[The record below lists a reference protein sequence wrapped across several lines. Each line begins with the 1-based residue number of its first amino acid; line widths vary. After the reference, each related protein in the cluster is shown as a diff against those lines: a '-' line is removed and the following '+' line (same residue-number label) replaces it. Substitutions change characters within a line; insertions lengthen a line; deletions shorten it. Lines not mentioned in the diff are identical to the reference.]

1 MRIKR
6 IRISNYGPLKEL
18 SLTPGDFEL
27 VFGLNEAGK
36 TALVEVL
43 VYLLFRKTAVNLRY
57 GKAEDAVVEVEENGH
72 ALSLP
77 TKKLSIE
84 LPAGD
89 VANLMYVQA
98 SESRLFSSKGEAG
111 FWDGIKSMLSKVG
124 AGVPF
129 TKLDTQIFEAVGLQ
143 PKKEEWKKDK
153 QLDIENKSRRMK
165 DLLEYLERIGDIGKK
180 EIELAN
186 LVKKNSS
193 LVERLEI
200 IEQHKGFHDY
210 QELRKLYN
218 AYYETQSG
226 LQEYE
231 RYKYEYLTEWQ
242 KLNVERKARSDEG
255 IKVEEVEKEK
265 LVLERELDGLEE
277 IGRCIEAEGL
287 RSAAAYVKE
296 EPSTPSLVFP
306 LIVTLVAVVTAV
318 LSLFTRL
325 PTLPSMVFLAGALFT
340 LYLFFRRRNLVK
352 RLQHEKKRW
361 LEKAKKPFPD
371 IVSLADLPERI
382 EKTREE
388 KVRKHTAIQEKAK
401 TIEHLTSARSIEK
414 IDHEIAD
421 LRSKTGLA
429 ELSDLEKKLSEKRL
443 LETELQKLDAS
454 LGQRLHESDPRKW
467 ERMIKERQAKQPGGD
482 ADLEAEK
489 YLRREQDETQ
499 QMIDRLTKEIKLFR
513 DVEQAKVDIRDDR
526 EAFEK
531 YEALEKELRDYELE
545 REAALAARKI
555 LGDMSRE
562 LDEFIGG
569 ILHGEEGL
577 SEYFRTVTD
586 RYSEV
591 RVEKG
596 NFLVVDKKG
605 NKFSLDNLSSGAQD
619 QLLLCF
625 RMSALR
631 KVYPTGAF
639 LILDDAFIFA
649 DWQRRKKLAQLLKR
663 FVEQG
668 NQVIYLTSDDHT
680 RDLFSEHGA
689 NIISLA

>member
-1 MRIKR
+1 MRIRR
-6 IRISNYGPLKEL
+6 IRISEYGPLKEL
-18 SLTPGDFEL
+18 LLTPGDFEL
-27 VFGLNEAGK
+27 IFGLNETGK

-43 VYLLFRKTAVNLRY
+43 VYVLFHKTVLSLRY
-57 GKAEDAVVEVEENGH
+57 GKAEDVVVEVEEDGRVLN
-72 ALSLP
+72 LP
-77 TKKLSIE
+77 SKKLSIE

-98 SESRLFSSKGEAG
+98 SESELFSNKGEAG

-153 QLDIENKSRRMK
+153 QLDIENKSRRK
-165 DLLEYLERIGDIGKK
+165 KNLSEYLERVGDIGKK

-193 LVERLEI
+193 LLERLEL

-218 AYYETQSG
+218 AYQETQSG

-231 RYKYEYLTEWQ
+231 RYKYEYLTAWQ
-242 KLNVERKARSDEG
+242 KLSVERKARSDEG
-255 IKVEEVEKEK
+255 VKVEEVEKEK
-265 LVLERELDGLEE
+265 LVLERELENLVE

-287 RSAAAYVKE
+287 SSAATYIKE
-296 EPSTPSLVFP
+296 EPRPPSLVLP
-306 LIVTLVAVVTAV
+306 LIVTLLAVVATV

-325 PTLPSMVFLAGALFT
+325 PMLPSLVFLAGALFT
-340 LYLFFRRRNLVK
+340 LYLFFRRRNLVT
-352 RLQHEKKRW
+352 RIQQEKEHW
-361 LEKAKKPFPD
+361 LEKAKELFPD
-371 IVSLADLPERI
+371 IISLADLPARI
-382 EKTREE
+382 ENIREE
-388 KVRKHTAIQEKAK
+388 KVRKHTAIQEKAR
-401 TIEHLTSARSIEK
+401 TIEHLTGARSIEE

-443 LETELQKLDAS
+443 VETELQKLDAS

-467 ERMIKERQAKQPGGD
+467 DRMIKERQAKQPGGD
-482 ADLEAEK
+482 VDLEAEK
-489 YLRREQDETQ
+489 HLRREQDETQ
-499 QMIDRLTKEIKLFR
+499 RMIDRLTKEIKLFR
-513 DVEQAKVDIRDDR
+513 EVEQAKVDIRDDR

-531 YEALEKELRDYELE
+531 YEALNKELSDYELE
-545 REAALAARKI
+545 REAALTARKI
-555 LGDMSRE
+555 LGEMSRE

-569 ILHGEEGL
+569 ILHGEDGL
-577 SEYFRTVTD
+577 SECFRTVTD

-591 RVEKG
+591 LVEESH
-596 NFLVVDKKG
+596 FQVMDKEG
-605 NKFSLDNLSSGAQD
+605 NKFSLDNLSSGTQD

-625 RMSALR
+625 RMAALR
-631 KVYPTGAF
+631 KVYPKGAF

-649 DWQRRKKLAQLLKR
+649 DWQRRKRLARLLKK
-663 FVEQG
+663 FVGQG

-680 RDLFSEHGA
+680 RDLFSEYGA
-689 NIISLA
+689 NIIALV